1 MSCKGSTALGNA
13 FRLVFFSVGKIT
25 PGITYKRSITTIT
38 KNSDRSPISVGSR
51 SIVLIR
57 WTATPGKMLDI
68 IENIR
73 HVVFILELLSLPEEV
88 HFATDDWLT
97 KKNLAARLSA
107 VWPIF
112 NLVGS
117 CISVNGGSG
126 KTWRVQN
133 ANDKRLQFLTNKFLA
148 SAFLS
153 TNILLSKFWPIL
165 IEVEP
170 EPC

>member
-13 FRLVFFSVGKIT
+13 FRVVFFSVGKIT

-97 KKNLAARLSA
+97 KKISRPVYQRCDLSSILLA
-107 VWPIF
+107 V
-112 NLVGS
+112 V
-117 CISVNGGSG
+117 
-126 KTWRVQN
+126 
-133 ANDKRLQFLTNKFLA
+133 
-148 SAFLS
+148 FLS
-153 TNILLSKFWPIL
+153 MAA
-165 IEVEP
+165 VEKH
-170 EPC
+170 EEFKMQMTKGFSF

>member
-1 MSCKGSTALGNA
+1 MSCNGSTALGNA

-57 WTATPGKMLDI
+57 WTATPGKNAWYHRKYKACSLHP
-68 IENIR
+68 R
-73 HVVFILELLSLPEEV
+73 VAQPSSRGPFCHRRLS
-88 HFATDDWLT
+88 D

-153 TNILLSKFWPIL
+153 TNIHLSKFWPIL
-165 IEVEP
+165 IEVEL